1 MLFNL
6 SLWHVVGMVIIIYLL
21 FHYQSKENLIIHGD
35 QTVRGDPDTASPC
48 GSGWYLPF
56 NVGTSCPRE
65 RRRMTI
71 GS

>member
-1 MLFNL
+1 MFFNL
-6 SLWHVVGMVIIIYLL
+6 SLWQIVLILGILY
-21 FHYQSKENLIIHGD
+21 FFYQTKEHLIIRGD
-35 QTVRGDPDTASPC
+35 QTLRGDPDTAPAC

-71 GS
+71 GSY